1 MASWSAQSAVYK
13 PLGSIYCM
21 SATIPEQFASG
32 IKYGQEPGSSD
43 ELCGGKVGSSLTLVF
58 RSNQYLQAIGNASSI
73 VGLGL
78 LSLLHCVELLR
89 VLSAL
94 HICYQFL

>member
-1 MASWSAQSAVYK
+1 
-13 PLGSIYCM
+13 M
-21 SATIPEQFASG
+21 SETTPEQFASD
-32 IKYGQEPGSSD
+32 IKYGREPGSSD

-58 RSNQYLQAIGNASSI
+58 RSNQFVQAIGNASSI

-89 VLSAL
+89 ALSVF
-94 HICYQFL
+94 HICHQFP